1 MAIATIILDLTDLI
15 IMDLTDLIIM
25 DLTDSI
31 RRPNQAASAAIIKN
45 NLYNQKICEICII
58 CGKK

>member
-1 MAIATIILDLTDLI
+1 MAIATIIL
-15 IMDLTDLIIM
+15 DLTDLIIM

-31 RRPNQAASAAIIKN
+31 RRPNQAALAAIIKN